1 MPTVTAVKIAKL
13 PAKELCKK
21 PFTGSSIINLYH
33 GSIPESKITQ
43 TRTV

>member
-1 MPTVTAVKIAKL
+1 MTTGTAVTITNLTHKGH
-13 PAKELCKK
+13 CKK